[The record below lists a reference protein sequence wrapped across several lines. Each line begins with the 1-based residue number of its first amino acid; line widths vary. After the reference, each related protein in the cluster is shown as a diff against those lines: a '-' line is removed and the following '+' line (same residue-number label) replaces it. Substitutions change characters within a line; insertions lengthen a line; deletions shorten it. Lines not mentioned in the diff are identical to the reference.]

1 MWIDLDTPLDTSD
14 RTTAARI
21 LAGAARIWEPPPQR
35 TADQWADDCRVLPP
49 GSPEPGPW
57 RTDRVPYTREIYR
70 AFSDPRFETV
80 IVVMGAQM
88 SKTELV
94 LNVIG
99 HRFTDGPYTPTLY
112 IGPTEKQ
119 VRSMSKDRVMKMI
132 RATPELWDRLAKGQ
146 HNKIAEKWIAGIRLG
161 FAWAGSATELA
172 SHPAGLVLVDE
183 RDRMDSD
190 VGGEGDPV
198 ELARARGSNYW
209 DFKLGV
215 VSTPTLEGASP
226 IWSLYEQGTMMRWA
240 WECQHCAEYFV
251 PRLELLRF
259 DDSGD
264 LAKVRSTAIVACPN
278 CGGEHENRHKQRL
291 NATGTYLPHRLNAK
305 GEHEQIDE
313 PIESSTASFWVDGL
327 ASPWRSFGQRAERLV
342 EAYRSHDPGKIQA
355 VINTGFGELFKARGD
370 APPWEAVLETRSH
383 VARGVVP
390 DWSRLVTMGVDVQ
403 KNGLYY
409 VVRAWGFNSRS
420 HLVDHGFIHGDTEF
434 DDVWILWR
442 SVLDQKINER
452 PIIRV
457 AFIDSGYRPG
467 ADRFRRP
474 EHKVYEVCRRTVGR
488 AFPSKGHD
496 TLEKPIRAAK
506 IDVTVSGK
514 TIKGGLTLWHIDT
527 DHIKT
532 WVHGQISIPEG
543 GERLWTTH
551 SEIDEDY
558 CRQLVAE
565 ELVVKPSGRRVWIAG
580 KRANHYFDAEVL
592 ARAAAMSQQVHA
604 LAREAPKPPDDKPP
618 TPPAAPPTNPA
629 PPRGPRHGPVGGGG
643 SFFSR
648 YKK

>member
-226 IWSLYEQGTMMRWA
+226 IWSLYEQGTMMKWA
-240 WECQHCAEYFV
+240 WPCQHCAEYFV

-291 NATGTYLPHRLNAK
+291 NAAGIYLPHRLNAK
-305 GEHEQIDE
+305 GEHEQIEE
-313 PIESSTASFWVDGL
+313 PIESSTASFWADGL
-327 ASPWRSFGQRAERLV
+327 VSPWRSFGQRAERLV

-403 KNGLYY
+403 KKRPVLRRPRVGLQQPIAPGRSWIYSRRHR
-409 VVRAWGFNSRS
+409 VRRR
-420 HLVDHGFIHGDTEF
+420 VDPVAIGAGPEDQRAPDHPRRVHRLG
-434 DDVWILWR
+434 LPARRR
-442 SVLDQKINER
+442 SVPTARAQGLRGVPPD
-452 PIIRV
+452 
-457 AFIDSGYRPG
+457 
-467 ADRFRRP
+467 RRP
-474 EHKVYEVCRRTVGR
+474 RV
-488 AFPSKGHD
+488 
-496 TLEKPIRAAK
+496 
-506 IDVTVSGK
+506 
-514 TIKGGLTLWHIDT
+514 
-527 DHIKT
+527 
-532 WVHGQISIPEG
+532 PE
-543 GERLWTTH
+543 
-551 SEIDEDY
+551 
-558 CRQLVAE
+558 Q
-565 ELVVKPSGRRVWIAG
+565 
-580 KRANHYFDAEVL
+580 
-592 ARAAAMSQQVHA
+592 
-604 LAREAPKPPDDKPP
+604 
-618 TPPAAPPTNPA
+618 
-629 PPRGPRHGPVGGGG
+629 GPRHPGETDPRRQDRRDRVGQDHQGRADPLAHRHRPYQNLGARPDLDPRGRRAPVDHA
-643 SFFSR
+643 
-648 YKK
+648 